1 MCRLR
6 FVHQSSVHQSLIHQ
20 HINKLAYQHINI
32 MIEYQRQIEQA
43 LKNKKYGSNPKEL
56 YEPIEYIMSLGGK
69 RLRPVLVF
77 VGCDFFGGDHVKALY
92 PALAIELFHNF
103 SLVHD
108 DIMDKAPLRRNQS
121 TVHKKWNENVA
132 ILSGDAMLV
141 KAYQELCKCDR
152 AILPQLLEI
161 FSDTAIKVCEGQQLD
176 MNYEKLHMVSI
187 PEYLKMIELKT
198 AVLLG
203 GSLKIGALI
212 GGADEKNAQN
222 LYDFGKHIGLAFQ
235 LQDDILD
242 VYADAEKFG
251 KQKGGD
257 IVANKK
263 TYLLLK
269 ALEMAEGNRYMKEE
283 LHQWINAP
291 HFDKEEKVEAIT
303 RIYNFLNIRELAY
316 SEMKKQYA
324 IALTCLNDLPVDDT
338 KKQQLISFADSLMV
352 REV

>member
-1 MCRLR
+1 M
-6 FVHQSSVHQSLIHQ
+6 HQHIKKSAHQ
-20 HINKLAYQHINI
+20 HINL
-32 MIEYQRQIEQA
+32 MIEYQQQIEYA

-56 YEPIEYIMSLGGK
+56 YEPIEYMMSLGGK

-77 VGCDFFGGDHVKALY
+77 VGCEFFGGDTSKALH

-103 SLVHD
+103 TLVHD

-121 TVHKKWNENVA
+121 TVHKKWNDNIA
-132 ILSGDAMLV
+132 ILSGDTMLV
-141 KAYQELCKCDR
+141 KAYQELCKSDSV
-152 AILPQLLEI
+152 ALPKLLEL
-161 FSDTAIKVCEGQQLD
+161 FSDTAVKVCEGQQLD
-176 MNYEKLHMVSI
+176 MNYEKLHKVSI
-187 PEYLKMIELKT
+187 AQYLKMIELKT

-203 GSLKIGALI
+203 GSLKMGALI
-212 GGADEKNAQN
+212 AGTDEKNAQN
-222 LYDFGKHIGLAFQ
+222 IYDFGKHIGIAFQ

-269 ALEMAEGNRYMKEE
+269 ALEMVENNRYMKEE
-283 LHQWINAP
+283 LHLWINAP
-291 HFDKEEKVEAIT
+291 NFDAKEKVEAIT
-303 RIYNFLNIRELAY
+303 GIYNFLNIPELARA
-316 SEMKKQYA
+316 EMKKHYDT
-324 IALTCLNDLPVDDT
+324 ALTYLHEIPVDDI
-338 KKQQLISFADSLMV
+338 KKQQLIFFADSLMV